1 MKDYV
6 KGLIGRRVAEAVVTT
21 ALELAFKAYRQWRGR
36 R

>member
-6 KGLIGRRVAEAVVTT
+6 KGLVARRLAEAVMTT
-21 ALELAFKAYRQWRGR
+21 ALELAFKAYRDWRGR